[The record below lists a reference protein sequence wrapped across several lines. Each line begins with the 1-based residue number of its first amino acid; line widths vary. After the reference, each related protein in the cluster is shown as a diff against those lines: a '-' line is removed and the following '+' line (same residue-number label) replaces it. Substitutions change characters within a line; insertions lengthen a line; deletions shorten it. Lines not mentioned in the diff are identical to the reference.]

1 MRRAWIIGAW
11 VLAVITPGG
20 PARAASIEE
29 AKRIVDRAEPLQ
41 CAVVALE
48 ARLKGMQAGA
58 DEFDG
63 IAAEIEQAR
72 ARLKLHHRA
81 HMIEYIDA
89 LKRLPFEERKAVYR
103 YSEEMAERC
112 MAKACGGAARCP
124 AVD

>member
-1 MRRAWIIGAW
+1 M
-11 VLAVITPGG
+11 VLAMIAPGG
-20 PARAASIEE
+20 PARAASLEE

-41 CAVVALE
+41 CEVAALE
-48 ARLKGMQAGA
+48 ARLKGMRAGT

-81 HMIEYIDA
+81 HMIEYIDVM
-89 LKRLPFEERKAVYR
+89 KQLPFEERKAVYR

-112 MAKACGGAARCP
+112 MAKACGAAPCP
-124 AVD
+124 AVE